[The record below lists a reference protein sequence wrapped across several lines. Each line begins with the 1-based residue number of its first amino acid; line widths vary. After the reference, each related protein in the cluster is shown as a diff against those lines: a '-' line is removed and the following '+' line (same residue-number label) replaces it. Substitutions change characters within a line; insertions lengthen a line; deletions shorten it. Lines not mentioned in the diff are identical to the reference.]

1 MEVLM
6 GMRIPSGGSDAVA
19 SQSSVAQW
27 QQRTQQ
33 AEIKALVDATP
44 PPSPPPANT
53 GQYVNLTA

>member
-1 MEVLM
+1 M